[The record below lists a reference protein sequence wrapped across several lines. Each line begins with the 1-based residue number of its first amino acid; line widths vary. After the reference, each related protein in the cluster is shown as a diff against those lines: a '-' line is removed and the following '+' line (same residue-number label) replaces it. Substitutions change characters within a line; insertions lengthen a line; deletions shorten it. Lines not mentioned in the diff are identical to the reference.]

1 MQTCTWGLRTESG
14 HFAPKCPLNQ
24 FDFHKSD
31 REDDLIMA
39 VCNTVPRKKA
49 SICELQQNAAEIR
62 RMVDNMFQNAGG
74 GHYGGCLSEV
84 DVLTALY
91 FRILNVDPQNPRWDD
106 RDRFVLSKGHG
117 AGGLYCTLALAGF
130 FAPER
135 LSTLNQLD
143 SAFGMHPDM
152 SKVPGADMST
162 GSLGLGICAAVGMAI
177 AGKLDKKS
185 WRVYSL
191 LGDGECHEGVV
202 WEAAMAASHH
212 RLDNLTAIVDRN
224 ALSMDGPTEEVM
236 SLEPFAAKWEAFG
249 WAVRT
254 INGHNMR
261 EIVDALEA
269 VPFVPGRPSLIV
281 ARTTKGKGISF
292 IENRWDC
299 HYASLNPEQG
309 ERARKEL
316 A

>member
-1 MQTCTWGLRTESG
+1 
-14 HFAPKCPLNQ
+14 
-24 FDFHKSD
+24 
-31 REDDLIMA
+31 MA
-39 VCNTVPRKKA
+39 ECNEGVRHKA
-49 SICELQQNAAEIR
+49 SICGLEDKAAEVR
-62 RMVDNMFQNAGG
+62 QLLARVFENAGG
-74 GHYGGCLSEV
+74 GHYGGCMSEV

-91 FRILNVDPQNPRWDD
+91 FRVLNVDPQRPRWED

-117 AGGLYCTLALAGF
+117 AGGLCATLALAGF
-130 FAPER
+130 FAPED
-135 LSTLNQLD
+135 LATYNQLD
-143 SAFGMHPDM
+143 SPFGMHPDM
-152 SKVPGADMST
+152 NKIPGVDMST

-185 WRVYSL
+185 WRVFSL

-212 RLDNLTAIVDRN
+212 KLDNLIAIVDRN

-236 SLEPFAAKWEAFG
+236 SLEPFEAKWEAFG

-254 INGHNMR
+254 VHGHNMR
-261 EIVDALEA
+261 QLVDALEA
-269 VPFVPGRPSLIV
+269 APFVPDKPSLII

-292 IENRWDC
+292 IENRWNY
-299 HYASLNPEQG
+299 HYGIFDAEQS

-316 A
+316 GIR